1 MLKSD
6 VEFLR
11 HIKKECVYL
20 LKSSENLSEE
30 DFYKDE
36 TLQRAFTRCLEIIGD
51 ASKRVDVD
59 FRNKYYIIPWK
70 EMAGMRDKIIHY
82 YEGVDYSIVWMT
94 IINKIPELH
103 FQIQQIIDEHDNK

>member
-1 MLKSD
+1 MSKSD

-11 HIKKECVYL
+11 HIKKECDYL
-20 LKSSENLSEE
+20 LKFSDNLSEE

-36 TLQRAFTRCLEIIGD
+36 TLQRAFTRCLEIIGE

-59 FRNKYYIIPWK
+59 FRYRYSIIPWK

-82 YEGVDYSIVWMT
+82 YEGVDYAIVWIT

-103 FQIQQIIDEHDNK
+103 FQIEQIIKEHDNK